1 MEWSAEGRGDII
13 LKSYDVEW
21 SKPLVCPPAMM
32 PYKKLPLLSHTR
44 EGQFSC
50 SRVFSLSPFSFVLK
64 GLLSRNQI
72 KIYYCRGLA
81 FHMGPVVLEILNN
94 FVAQN
99 PELLL
104 VSKKTGGFA
113 S

>member
-1 MEWSAEGRGDII
+1 MLRGGGDII

-32 PYKKLPLLSHTR
+32 PYKKLPLPHQ
-44 EGQFSC
+44 GQFSC
-50 SRVFSLSPFSFVLK
+50 SRVFSLFPFSFVLLK
-64 GLLSRNQI
+64 GVLSRNQI

-81 FHMGPVVLEILNN
+81 FHIGPVVLEILNN